1 MAQGI
6 RAWTVALMAP
16 ANEGDMIQAKQ
27 RRRETAF
34 WKQDVLVIL
43 AIALYLA
50 LAFGV
55 VQIWSILSHQGDA
68 FAGSVL
74 RINDEKK

>member
-1 MAQGI
+1 ML
-6 RAWTVALMAP
+6 RAH
-16 ANEGDMIQAKQ
+16 
-27 RRRETAF
+27 RRRKETSF

-43 AIALYLA
+43 AVALYLVLA
-50 LAFGV
+50 LGV

-74 RINDEKK
+74 R

>member
-1 MAQGI
+1 MI
-6 RAWTVALMAP
+6 RA
-16 ANEGDMIQAKQ
+16 NR
-27 RRRETAF
+27 RRRETPL
-34 WKQDVLVIL
+34 WKQDVLVIF
-43 AIALYLA
+43 AVALYFA

-74 RINDEKK
+74 RINDDKNR

>member
-6 RAWTVALMAP
+6 RAWTVAIVAR
-16 ANEGDMIQAKQ
+16 AN
-27 RRRETAF
+27 
-34 WKQDVLVIL
+34 VIL
-43 AIALYLA
+43 AVALYLA

-74 RINDEKK
+74 RINDDKK

>member
-1 MAQGI
+1 MI
-6 RAWTVALMAP
+6 RA
-16 ANEGDMIQAKQ
+16 NR
-27 RRRETAF
+27 RRRETPF
-34 WKQDVLVIL
+34 WKQDVVVIF
-43 AIALYLA
+43 AVALYLA

-74 RINDEKK
+74 RINDDKNR